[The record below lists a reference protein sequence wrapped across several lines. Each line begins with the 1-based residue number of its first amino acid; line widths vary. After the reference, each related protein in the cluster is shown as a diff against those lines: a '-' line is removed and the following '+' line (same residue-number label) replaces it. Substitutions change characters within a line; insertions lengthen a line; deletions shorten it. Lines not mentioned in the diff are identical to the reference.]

1 MLVGLLRMSEFSGPY
16 QAFWQPFDCRLIGVR
31 VEKSTQ
37 GNYHPCLLCWTAAA
51 AVWKNRA
58 KRRRRMRMLHLALKI
73 LQGFFIFLFWL
84 LLLFF
89 SRKNS
94 WKTINRKMHCV
105 WKWLKI
111 SHFHFNIDLSGNT
124 VWQLQIFK
132 KLAQI
137 GTFLEFLM
145 NFCPLYLNV
154 NVARFARN
162 VEWDF
167 LCVFQ
172 ILCLWFVLL

>member
-94 WKTINRKMHCV
+94 WKTINRFFLHSA

-111 SHFHFNIDLSGNT
+111 SHFWHF
-124 VWQLQIFK
+124 QPIFILILACLVTLFDCFRFQ
-132 KLAQI
+132 KLAK
-137 GTFLEFLM
+137 LE
-145 NFCPLYLNV
+145 
-154 NVARFARN
+154 RF
-162 VEWDF
+162 WHF
-167 LCVFQ
+167 
-172 ILCLWFVLL
+172 

>member
-105 WKWLKI
+105 WKSSKM
-111 SHFHFNIDLSGNT
+111 SHLNFWSMVFSTNFCQIKIDLSGNT
-124 VWQLQIFK
+124 VWLQVSGFQK
-132 KLAQI
+132 FAKL
-137 GTFLEFLM
+137 T
-145 NFCPLYLNV
+145 NFWH
-154 NVARFARN
+154 F
-162 VEWDF
+162 
-167 LCVFQ
+167 
-172 ILCLWFVLL
+172 

>member
-1 MLVGLLRMSEFSGPY
+1 MLLGLLRMSEFSGPY

-37 GNYHPCLLCWTAAA
+37 GNYHPCLCWTAA

-94 WKTINRKMHCV
+94 WKTINREMHSV
-105 WKWLKI
+105 WKSYKM
-111 SHFHFNIDLSGNT
+111 SQFNFSILTFSTNFCPIENDQFGNT
-124 VWQLQIFK
+124 V
-132 KLAQI
+132 
-137 GTFLEFLM
+137 
-145 NFCPLYLNV
+145 
-154 NVARFARN
+154 
-162 VEWDF
+162 
-167 LCVFQ
+167 
-172 ILCLWFVLL
+172 